1 MYTGNTRVSVFSND
15 CIICS
20 DSSSSSGAGNSYSNT
35 SSRTGAGSGA
45 SIYCKYMEL

>member
-1 MYTGNTRVSVFSND
+1 MYTGNTRVSVFSN

-20 DSSSSSGAGNSYSNT
+20 D